1 MAMKTSLDHLPEGKK
16 ERLAAIAAL
25 VQAEAPVEMVILF
38 GSYARGT
45 WVEDPATGYRSDFD
59 LLAVVATEQLARN
72 GELWADLATRARAL
86 SGGTPV
92 TLIVHD
98 IKELNQ
104 EIRNGQYFFVDIARE
119 GIVLFDS
126 RRHALAAPKVLGPE
140 ERLKLALANFGYWFG
155 SASEFWR
162 TAGHVAGR
170 GQGPQAAFLLHQS
183 VERFYA
189 ATLLVYTGYKPKS
202 HNIEELAD
210 QAAPLHPALAGALP
224 RTEAED
230 RRLFTLLKKA

>member
-1 MAMKTSLDHLPEGKK
+1 MKTSLDHLPEAKR
-16 ERLAAIAAL
+16 ERLAAILAL
-25 VQAEAPVEMVILF
+25 LQAEAPVEMVILF
-38 GSYARGT
+38 GSYARGN
-45 WVEDPATGYRSDFD
+45 WVQDPATGYRSDFD
-59 LLAVVATEQLARN
+59 LLAVVATEQVAGN
-72 GELWADLATRARAL
+72 GELWARLTDRARAVA
-86 SGGTPV
+86 GGTPV
-92 TLIVHD
+92 TLIAHD
-98 IKELNQ
+98 IKQLNQ
-104 EIRNGQYFFVDIARE
+104 EIRNGQYFFVDIVRE
-119 GIVLFDS
+119 GVVLFDS

-140 ERLKLALANFGYWFG
+140 ERLKLALANFRYWFG

-170 GQGPQAAFLLHQS
+170 GLGPQAAFLLHQS